1 MEDDELAEEYLTGLT
16 RLIRDYIINGAI
28 TKEEIHD
35 IVSKPP
41 TEFIDFVAHY
51 EGVNNHDRNN

>member
-16 RLIRDYIINGAI
+16 RLIRDYLINGKI

-35 IVSKPP
+35 IVSKP
-41 TEFIDFVAHY
+41 TSEFINFVSHY
-51 EGVNNHDRNN
+51 EGGENHD